1 MKRLFIMLTLI
12 ALAASFTYAAN
23 EPEDSL
29 ILYFSFDELDDKTAI
44 DHSKYEN
51 HGEIMGDPKHVEGK
65 FGKALELNGE
75 SDWVIVPHDEILTVD
90 ENVTVMA
97 WINTERHEGPNNQRW
112 QGVIAKSNNPRSYS
126 LYTEI
131 PSKCLAFSVGGGTSV
146 CNKVIELNEWQH
158 IVAQVDNR
166 THRYWINGE
175 KAGEF
180 AGKNLPPGKA
190 DTANVLI
197 GRTHEGQREFLGLI
211 DEVRVWN
218 RTLNEDEVLEQ
229 IEMGYFEIFAVDP
242 KQKLATTWGNLKVP
256 QR

>member
-51 HGEIMGDPKHVEGK
+51 HGEIMGDPKHAEGK

-75 SDWVIVPHDEILTVD
+75 SDWVVVPHDEILTVD

-180 AGKNLPPGKA
+180 AGKK
-190 DTANVLI
+190 
-197 GRTHEGQREFLGLI
+197 
-211 DEVRVWN
+211 
-218 RTLNEDEVLEQ
+218 
-229 IEMGYFEIFAVDP
+229 FATR
-242 KQKLATTWGNLKVP
+242 QS
-256 QR
+256 RYC

>member
-51 HGEIMGDPKHVEGK
+51 RGEIMGDPKHAEGK

-75 SDWVIVPHDEILTVD
+75 SDWVVVPHDEILTVD

-218 RTLNEDEVLEQ
+218 RALDEEEVLEQ
-229 IEMGYFEIFAVDP
+229 MEMGYFEIFAVDP

>member
-1 MKRLFIMLTLI
+1 MPSTIQSMRIMASSLAIRNLLRVNLVRHYNSTVRAIGLKSHTMKFSRLTLV
-12 ALAASFTYAAN
+12 
-23 EPEDSL
+23 
-29 ILYFSFDELDDKTAI
+29 
-44 DHSKYEN
+44 
-51 HGEIMGDPKHVEGK
+51 G
-65 FGKALELNGE
+65 
-75 SDWVIVPHDEILTVD
+75 
-90 ENVTVMA
+90 VTVMA

-158 IVAQVDNR
+158 IVAQVDDR

-190 DTANVLI
+190 DTANVFV
-197 GRTHEGQREFLGLI
+197 GKTHEAQREFLGLI
-211 DEVRVWN
+211 DEIRVWN
-218 RTLNEDEVLEQ
+218 RALDEAE
-229 IEMGYFEIFAVDP
+229 
-242 KQKLATTWGNLKVP
+242 VP
-256 QR
+256 